1 MGNRI
6 ALSAGVFWQHV
17 TWKRVEEPP
26 IRNDRIK
33 LFGQLGDTK
42 RLDQHTGFELI
53 AHDDRRYEGRR
64 RCGYASAILR
74 QRGRRRRGKLS
85 ALRFLIA
92 VDTNVLIRYVVRD
105 DPDQTARAK
114 CFLQTELSR
123 ERPAT

>member
-6 ALSAGVFWQHV
+6 VLRAGVFWQHV
-17 TWKRVEEPP
+17 TWKRVGELL

-53 AHDDRRYEGRR
+53 APDDRRYEGRR
-64 RCGYASAILR
+64 RFGYASAILR

-114 CFLQTELSR
+114 RFLETELSR